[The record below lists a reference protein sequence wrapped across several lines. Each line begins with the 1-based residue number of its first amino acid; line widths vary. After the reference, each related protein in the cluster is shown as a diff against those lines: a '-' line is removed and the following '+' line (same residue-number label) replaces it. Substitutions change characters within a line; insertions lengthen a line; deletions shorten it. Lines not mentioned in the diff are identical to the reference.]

1 VTGNLIATGIVSA
14 ASLVVT
20 SNVQVPNLNATY
32 LQGALPSAFATTAA
46 NVFSGNQT
54 IPGAGG
60 VNAVIGDVGCSASG
74 GISFMAAN
82 ACNNYALGGNTT
94 STVINRPTGGS
105 ILFAEGNGAPEFE
118 ILAGG
123 NTEVLGGT
131 FTGSASATTGSTVAI
146 YGLNPSTSG
155 TGVEG
160 SATAASGATTGILG
174 QASSASGIAGVFNN
188 TASGQILSGKNNG
201 AQVFSVNGFGV
212 VSANGGLILP
222 VNGTGITFPN
232 GSVQTVAAGGGGG
245 GSGTV
250 TSVGTGAGLTG
261 GPITTSGTLS
271 IATGGVSNAM
281 LANNSLTIGVAVNG
295 GLSGGGSVAL
305 GGSATPLSVDA
316 LKVPLLN
323 AANTFTSTADTLL
336 AYSTVANSAP
346 IYGTNTGSGGALTG
360 VNSSNTSYP
369 TLELTNNQPAGT
381 AGAYTFYAVGP
392 AGSGSC
398 LINND
403 GALTC
408 STVSPVVR
416 AGDGRQVKLYD
427 VASSENWFE
436 DFGSG
441 QLSGGVA
448 QVSLDPTF
456 ASTVNTGE
464 AYRVFLTPRGDCEGL
479 YIGATTARGFEV
491 RELHRGTSNVSFDYR
506 IVAKRVGYES
516 VRLEDVTGEET
527 QLRLRLAE
535 MEARH
540 NFRK

>member
-1 VTGNLIATGIVSA
+1 
-14 ASLVVT
+14 
-20 SNVQVPNLNATY
+20 
-32 LQGALPSAFATTAA
+32 
-46 NVFSGNQT
+46 
-54 IPGAGG
+54 
-60 VNAVIGDVGCSASG
+60 
-74 GISFMAAN
+74 
-82 ACNNYALGGNTT
+82 
-94 STVINRPTGGS
+94 
-105 ILFAEGNGAPEFE
+105 
-118 ILAGG
+118 
-123 NTEVLGGT
+123 
-131 FTGSASATTGSTVAI
+131 
-146 YGLNPSTSG
+146 
-155 TGVEG
+155 
-160 SATAASGATTGILG
+160 
-174 QASSASGIAGVFNN
+174 
-188 TASGQILSGKNNG
+188 
-201 AQVFSVNGFGV
+201 
-212 VSANGGLILP
+212 
-222 VNGTGITFPN
+222 
-232 GSVQTVAAGGGGG
+232 
-245 GSGTV
+245 
-250 TSVGTGAGLTG
+250 
-261 GPITTSGTLS
+261 
-271 IATGGVSNAM
+271 M

-436 DFGSG
+436 DFGTG